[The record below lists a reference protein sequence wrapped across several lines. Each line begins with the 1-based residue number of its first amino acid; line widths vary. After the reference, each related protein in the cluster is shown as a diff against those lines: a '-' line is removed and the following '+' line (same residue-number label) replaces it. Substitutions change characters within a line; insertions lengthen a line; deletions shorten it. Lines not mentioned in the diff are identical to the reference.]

1 MRKNYKTQEE
11 WLHIRK
17 GLIDE
22 GRLGGSMIGTAAG
35 VNPYKSAARLWG
47 EMKGLIEEP
56 DISGREAVRDG
67 RDHEDYVAQRFCE
80 ATGKSVHREN
90 CIFTNEKY
98 PHLFASIDR
107 KVSGEEA
114 GLECKTANA
123 FRLNDFTDTEFP
135 KSYYAQVC
143 SYLAVTGLKRWYLCV
158 WCMGVYVKIYLLT
171 TDRDDLAAVPEW
183 CCGAFFVSQ
192 EELEACEAI
201 AADFIAALGCDKP
214 PHFDGSEDETEA
226 LKELYPD
233 SNGEAIKL
241 DETIELLLAER
252 DAKKQAIAELEA
264 GISAAENEL
273 RAYLGEYET
282 ARGASWRVSNKTQT
296 SRRLNAERIK
306 EACGGVVP
314 AEYYAENSTRVLRI
328 SKIKKNDSVN

>member
-1 MRKNYKTQEE
+1 MRKNYKTQED

-17 GLIDE
+17 GLIAE

-192 EELEACEAI
+192 EELEAGI
-201 AADFIAALGCDKP
+201 A
-214 PHFDGSEDETEA
+214 T
-226 LKELYPD
+226 
-233 SNGEAIKL
+233 
-241 DETIELLLAER
+241 
-252 DAKKQAIAELEA
+252 
-264 GISAAENEL
+264 AENEL
-273 RAYLGEYET
+273 RAYLGEYDT
-282 ARGASWRVSNKTQT
+282 ARGVSWRVSNKTQT
-296 SRRLNAERIK
+296 SRRLNAECIK

-314 AEYYAENSTRVLRI
+314 AEYYAENKTRVLRI

>member
-11 WLHIRK
+11 WLSIRK
-17 GLIDE
+17 SLIAE

-56 DISGREAVRDG
+56 DISGKEAVRNG
-67 RDHEDYVAQRFCE
+67 RDHEEYVAQRFCE

-114 GLECKTANA
+114 GLECKTASA
-123 FRLNDFTDTEFP
+123 FRMNDFTDTEFP

-158 WCMGVYVKIYLLT
+158 WCMGVYLKTYLLT
-171 TDRDDLAAVPEW
+171 TDRADLEAVPEW
-183 CCGAFFVSQ
+183 CCGAFYVSPD
-192 EELEACEAI
+192 ELEVCEAI
-201 AADFIAALGCDKP
+201 AADFVSALDNDKP

-233 SNGEAIKL
+233 ANGETVTL
-241 DETIELLLAER
+241 DEKIEMLLADR

-264 GISAAENEL
+264 GIAVTENEL
-273 RAYLGEYET
+273 RAFLGEFET
-282 ARGASWRVSNKTQT
+282 AKGARWRVTYKTQT
-296 SRRLNAERIK
+296 SRRLNTERIK

-314 AEYYAENSTRVLRI
+314 PEYYAENNTRVLRI
-328 SKIKKNDSVN
+328 SKIKK